1 MRSMPAPH
9 PSPYPESLASPATM
23 QSQFDQHQLWCVGF
37 AKRLT
42 ALAEW
47 LEKNNLADAAA
58 YAEVNRL
65 RYQLSSQQVMVAVIA
80 EFSRGKS
87 ELINALFFAHYGR
100 RIMPAGAGRTTM
112 CPAEMAWNPALPISI
127 RLLPINTRKEATSI
141 AHWRMR
147 PDAWVTFT
155 FNPQEPAAMAQTI
168 NKVSEVQRVSV
179 EEATKLG
186 FWLSDGPNGER
197 NPDNPVPDRL
207 GQVEVPVWRHA
218 CINIPHPLL
227 QQGLVILDTPGL
239 NAVGVEP
246 DLTMALL
253 GQAQATLFILGADTG
268 VTKSDLDLWREHLSH
283 AAAAHIPRYAIL
295 NKIDTLWDDLKSPAE
310 VNAELEKQCIDTA
323 QLLSISRQSVVAVS
337 AQKGLMA
344 KIRHDSEL
352 LARSGLLDL
361 EAILGGHLVR
371 ERQSIIQQNCMSGMT
386 RLQST
391 AARALERRF
400 REAVDQKA
408 QIQSVVGKSA
418 QNLKMMLTRMTV
430 EQQEVAAAGKQL
442 ERLQDI
448 CLTGVGKALAFIS
461 TPSLKA
467 QIHTMGKTF
476 NGSLLKMGLRQSYED
491 AFEAL
496 QNNLEACEAELIK
509 LYSDVFLTIK
519 NMNTQHGFTIALM
532 PAPKLSSFIDKL
544 ANTRLSHLHHLDFGN
559 SWRLMSKDHLQRVLQ
574 TLFVQVRVIFESA
587 HADIDLWAQ
596 STVQVLQTELIER
609 ERSLA
614 KRMESVA
621 GVKGS
626 SSDANAQIAALDAQ
640 LEALKTQGRR
650 LVALSKGLDGEVNA
664 KTQQNL
670 GV

>member
-1 MRSMPAPH
+1 
-9 PSPYPESLASPATM
+9 M

-42 ALAEW
+42 ALADW
-47 LEKNNLADAAA
+47 LEKNKLADAVA

-127 RLLPINTRKEATSI
+127 RLLPINTRKEVTSI

-147 PDAWVTFT
+147 PEAWVTFT

-186 FWLSDGPNGER
+186 FWLPDGPNGER
-197 NPDNPVPDRL
+197 NPDNPAPDRL

-323 QLLSISRQSVVAVS
+323 QLLSINRQSVVAIS

-344 KIRHDSEL
+344 KIKHDPEL
-352 LARSGLLDL
+352 LLRSGLPDL

-400 REAVDQKA
+400 REAADQKA

-430 EQQEVAAAGKQL
+430 EKQEVTEAGKQF
-442 ERLQDI
+442 ERLQDV
-448 CLTGVGKALAFIS
+448 CLAGIGRALACIS

-467 QIHTMGKTF
+467 QIHAMGKTF

-491 AFEAL
+491 AFATL
-496 QNNLEACEAELIK
+496 TNNLETCEAELTR
-509 LYSDVFLTIK
+509 LYSDLVLKIK
-519 NMNTQHGFTIALM
+519 NMNTQHGFAIALV
-532 PAPKLSSFIDKL
+532 PAPKLASFADKL
-544 ANTRLSHLHHLDFGN
+544 ANTRLSHLHHLEFGN
-559 SWRLMSKDHLQRVLQ
+559 SWRLMSRDHLQRVLQ

-587 HADIDLWAQ
+587 HADIEVWAQ
-596 STVQVLQTELIER
+596 STVQVLQTELMER

-614 KRMESVA
+614 KRMTSVSS
-621 GVKGS
+621 VQGS
-626 SSDANAQIAALDAQ
+626 SSDADAQIAALDAQ
-640 LEALKTQGRR
+640 LEAIKAQGRR

-664 KTQQNL
+664 KTQQSL